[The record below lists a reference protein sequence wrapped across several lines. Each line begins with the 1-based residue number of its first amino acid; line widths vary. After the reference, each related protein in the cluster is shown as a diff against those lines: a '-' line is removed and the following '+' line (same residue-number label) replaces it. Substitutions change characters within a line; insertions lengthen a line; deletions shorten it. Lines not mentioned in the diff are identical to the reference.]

1 MKVALAAM
9 LGLLLLVP
17 VAQAHKVPFGFAKG
31 EIRRATADLC
41 AETSGCVNWRVGPCA
56 RQSFHRI
63 DCVSRLVGEN
73 GVTCSFV
80 TIARAPA
87 NLFEV
92 KIHHKRISCSL
103 RPAGRIDVFQ
113 GG

>member
-1 MKVALAAM
+1 MRMKVALAAV

-17 VAQAHKVPFGFAKG
+17 LAQAHKVPVGLAKS
-31 EIRRATADLC
+31 EIRRATADIC
-41 AETSGCVNWRVGPCA
+41 AETAGCVNWRVGPCA

-63 DCVSRLVGEN
+63 DCVSRFDGEN

-87 NLFEV
+87 DRYEV
-92 KIHHKRISCSL
+92 VLHHKRITCK
-103 RPAGRIDVFQ
+103 
-113 GG
+113 

>member
-1 MKVALAAM
+1 MKVALAAI

-17 VAQAHKVPFGFAKG
+17 IAQAHKVPVGLAKS
-31 EIRRATADLC
+31 EIRRATAVIC

-63 DCVSRLVGEN
+63 DCVSRLIGEN

-87 NLFEV
+87 RLYEV
-92 KIHHKRISCSL
+92 HLHHKRIICN
-103 RPAGRIDVFQ
+103 
-113 GG
+113 